1 MYLRVIA
8 FNGWAQ
14 TMVSICLLFRQLT
27 EHRSIDLLFFLL
39 LILIFL
45 MLLFLREYIFLMP
58 VTDYMYLLVECS
70 HGCWNVCQSSYF
82 TLGNTQT
89 LILQSSYFT
98 LSILILHVV
107 NPHTSRCQSS
117 YFTLSIL
124 IFHIVNLH
132 TSRCQFSYF
141 TFSIFILHVF
151 NPHTSGCQSSYFTL
165 SKSGTFP
172 SNFQL
177 R

>member
-132 TSRCQFSYF
+132 TSRCQFYTSRFQFSYF
-141 TFSIFILHVF
+141 TFSILILQVV
-151 NPHTSGCQSSYFTL
+151 NLHTSRCQKVAHLHQISS
-165 SKSGTFP
+165 
-172 SNFQL
+172 
-177 R
+177 